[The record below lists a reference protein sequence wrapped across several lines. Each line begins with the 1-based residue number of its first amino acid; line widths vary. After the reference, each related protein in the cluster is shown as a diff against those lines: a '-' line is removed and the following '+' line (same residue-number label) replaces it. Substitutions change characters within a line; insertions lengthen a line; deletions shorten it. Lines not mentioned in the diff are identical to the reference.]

1 MSVLWDLGGSQDMV
15 HQWYWWYSTEDLDN
29 LDQVYLLSSGRT
41 NIPSLSNLKLRS
53 LTYNNCDIF
62 KNSQRFSWSW
72 CRSHPTVTYAV
83 APPDGFTCLLCSCVC
98 PWTAAPADVPLV
110 FTGQRS
116 GLVHRLVSSAVL
128 TQTPDR
134 GCQETSHAAVPHTL
148 RVKGAD
154 IIPTVRRLDIKIP
167 PCWGESREEMTAE
180 DSWMKVYT

>member
-15 HQWYWWYSTEDLDN
+15 HQWYSTEDLDN

-98 PWTAAPADVPLV
+98 PWTAAPADVPLG

-128 TQTPDR
+128 WHKLQIEDVR
-134 GCQETSHAAVPHTL
+134 RRHTL
-148 RVKGAD
+148 LFLTR
-154 IIPTVRRLDIKIP
+154 
-167 PCWGESREEMTAE
+167 CESREQTSSRLSA
-180 DSWMKVYT
+180 DWT